1 MLRQN
6 KNRQSLTK
14 LTKELIKLA
23 ESHKVPELKFD
34 EQASKQRFN
43 YQA

>member
-6 KNRQSLTK
+6 KNGQSLTK

-34 EQASKQRFN
+34 EQASKQWFN